1 MFYVALPVVFG
12 LEKKKFCTPT
22 TKQVTSSDLHKFHN
36 VSSRFPLSVKREKV
50 SSSFSLYSQ
59 ILERK
64 HSYRKVVTSL
74 TGCIR
79 DEFP

>member
-1 MFYVALPVVFG
+1 MWHFLWF
-12 LEKKKFCTPT
+12 LNSKKRACTPT

-36 VSSRFPLSVKREKV
+36 ISSKFPLSVKCEHV

-59 ILERK
+59 IIQRK
-64 HSYRKVVTSL
+64 HSFRKVVTSL
-74 TGCIR
+74 TGCLR